1 MKIIVT
7 GASGFLGSY
16 LVSALLSLDYKVCGI
31 ARNFPGL
38 LSQSIMNNPNF
49 LAHSADITDINQIL
63 PVFNSAEFVYHLACG
78 SLPHTSNDNPYQDV
92 YNNVNGS
99 LNVLEASRVSSIGK
113 FIFVSSGGTVYGLP
127 RLVPIPETHSTE
139 PLCSYGITKLSIE
152 KYIGLYNH
160 LYGLKS
166 FILRVSNPYGARQ
179 RQNSAQG
186 VIPIFMRRAM
196 QCQALKIMGDG
207 SIVRDFIYI
216 TDLISALLALLTYNG
231 SEKVFNVGSGQGLS
245 LSSLVNKIEMVLDRR
260 LTVEYMN
267 SRNFDVP
274 TNILSIDKARI
285 HLGWSPK
292 VTIEEGLRCLH
303 ENFL

>member
-31 ARNFPGL
+31 ARTFPGL
-38 LSQSIMNNPNF
+38 LCQSIVNNPNF
-49 LAHSADITDINQIL
+49 LAHTADITDINQIL
-63 PVFNSAEFVYHLACG
+63 PVFNSADIVYHLACG
-78 SLPHTSNDNPYQDV
+78 SLPHTSNENPYQDV
-92 YNNVNGS
+92 SNNINGS
-99 LNVLEASRVSSIGK
+99 LNVLEASKLSSISK
-113 FIFVSSGGTVYGLP
+113 FIFVSSGGTVYGIP
-127 RLVPIPETHSTE
+127 RLVPIPETHPTE

-166 FILRVSNPYGARQ
+166 IILRVANPYGERQ

-186 VIPIFMRRAM
+186 VVPIFMRRAL
-196 QCQALKIMGDG
+196 QSQPLKIMGDG
-207 SIVRDFIYI
+207 SIIRDFIYI
-216 TDLISALLALLTYNG
+216 TDLISALLTLLTYNG
-231 SEKVFNVGSGQGLS
+231 SERIFNVGSGHGVSLLS
-245 LSSLVNKIEMVLDRR
+245 LIDKIEILLDRS
-260 LTVEYMN
+260 LKVEYVDT
-267 SRNFDVP
+267 RNFDVP

-292 VTIEEGLRCLH
+292 VTIEEGLRRLY
-303 ENFL
+303 EKFV